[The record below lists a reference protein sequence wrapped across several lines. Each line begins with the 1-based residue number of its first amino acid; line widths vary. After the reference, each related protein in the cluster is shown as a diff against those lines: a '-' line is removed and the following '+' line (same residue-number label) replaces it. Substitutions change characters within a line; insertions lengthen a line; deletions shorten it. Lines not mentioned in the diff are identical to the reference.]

1 MKLFSSLRHR
11 SFALL
16 WSGQTISSL
25 GDSLYRVAL
34 AWWVLEKTGSATA
47 MGTVLIFS
55 MTPMLIFL
63 LLGGVAVDR
72 LPRIL
77 LMLGSDAL
85 RGIVSGVVAAMAFA
99 NVLEVWHIYIA
110 SIVFGFVDAFF
121 QPAYVATVPEITPRE
136 SLNSANALTSLSR
149 QLTGTVG
156 PAIGAT
162 IVALGGTPLAFAL
175 DSASVFLSALCL
187 LPIPPLAPPRADAP
201 ASERRS
207 IVRDLREGLQAVLA
221 NPWLWVTITLAA
233 LGNVTSGGPLAVALP
248 FLIKNTL
255 GASVGLLGLSGSM
268 ISLGQVL
275 GSIWLGRIARLRRRG
290 LIAYGGLLLSGVAVL
305 LYVLP
310 GGVIGIAIGALI
322 FGASLAAFGLVWT
335 STLQEMV
342 PSALLGRVSSIDYLG
357 SFVLLP
363 IGYGLAGWATDM
375 VGAPLVFIVG
385 GIGTIVLALLGLAHP
400 AIRGLD

>member
-1 MKLFSSLRHR
+1 MMKLFSALRHR
-11 SFALL
+11 TFALL
-16 WSGQTISSL
+16 WSGQAISHL

-47 MGTVLIFS
+47 MGTVLVFS

-72 LPRIL
+72 LPRVR
-77 LMLGSDAL
+77 LMLGSDVL
-85 RGIVSGVVAAMAFA
+85 RGVVTTLVAALAFA
-99 NVLEVWHIYIA
+99 NLLQIWHVYLA
-110 SIVFGFVDAFF
+110 SVVFGFVDAFF

-136 SLNSANALTSLSR
+136 ALNSANALTNLSR

-156 PAIGAT
+156 PAIGAA
-162 IVALGGTPLAFAL
+162 IVALGGTSTAFAL
-175 DSASVFLSALCL
+175 DAASFFISAACL
-187 LPIPPLAPPRADAP
+187 LPIPPLQPARADRP
-201 ASERRS
+201 SRN
-207 IVRDLREGLQAVLA
+207 ILYDLREGLAAVAA

-255 GASVGLLGLSGSM
+255 SGDVGLLGLSGSL
-268 ISLGQVL
+268 ISLGEVL
-275 GSIWLGRIARLRRRG
+275 SSIWLGRIARLRRRG
-290 LIAYGGLLLSGVAVL
+290 LIAYGGLLASGLAVL

-310 GGVIGIAIGALI
+310 GGVAGIAAGALL
-322 FGASLAAFGLVWT
+322 FGTSIAAFGLVWT

-342 PSALLGRVSSIDYLG
+342 PGELLGRVSSIDYLG

-363 IGYGLAGWATDM
+363 VGYALAGFTTDRL
-375 VGAPLVFIVG
+375 GAPPVFVIG
-385 GIGTIVLALLGLAHP
+385 AIGTLALALLGLAHP
-400 AIRGLD
+400 AIRHLD

>member
-1 MKLFSSLRHR
+1 M
-11 SFALL
+11 
-16 WSGQTISSL
+16 
-25 GDSLYRVAL
+25 
-34 AWWVLEKTGSATA
+34 
-47 MGTVLIFS
+47 
-55 MTPMLIFL
+55 
-63 LLGGVAVDR
+63 
-72 LPRIL
+72 
-77 LMLGSDAL
+77 
-85 RGIVSGVVAAMAFA
+85 
-99 NVLEVWHIYIA
+99 
-110 SIVFGFVDAFF
+110 
-121 QPAYVATVPEITPRE
+121 
-136 SLNSANALTSLSR
+136 
-149 QLTGTVG
+149 
-156 PAIGAT
+156 
-162 IVALGGTPLAFAL
+162 
-175 DSASVFLSALCL
+175 
-187 LPIPPLAPPRADAP
+187 
-201 ASERRS
+201 
-207 IVRDLREGLQAVLA
+207 RDLREGLQAVLA

>member
-16 WSGQTISSL
+16 WGGQTISSL

-55 MTPMLIFL
+55 MVPMLIFL
-63 LLGGVAVDR
+63 LIGGVAVDR
-72 LPRIL
+72 LPRVR
-77 LMLGSDAL
+77 LMLGSDLL
-85 RGIVSGVVAAMAFA
+85 RFLVSGAVAAMAFA

-110 SIVFGFVDAFF
+110 SVVFGFVDAFF
-121 QPAYVATVPEITPRE
+121 QPAYVATVPDITPRE
-136 SLNSANALTSLSR
+136 ALNSANALTSLSR

-156 PAIGAT
+156 PAIGAA

-175 DSASVFLSALCL
+175 DAGSFLLSALFL
-187 LPIPPLAPPRADAP
+187 LPIPPVAAPRAAVP
-201 ASERRS
+201 ATEHNLLRE
-207 IVRDLREGLQAVLA
+207 LREGLQAVLA
-221 NPWLWVTITLAA
+221 KPWLWVTITLAA
-233 LGNVTSGGPLAVALP
+233 LGNVTSGGPLAVSLP

-255 GASVGLLGLSGSM
+255 HGSVELLGLSGSM

-275 GSIWLGRIARLRRRG
+275 GSVWLGRIPRLHRRG
-290 LIAYGGLLLSGVAVL
+290 LIAYGGLLASGLAVL

-310 GGVIGIAIGALI
+310 GGVIGIALGALI
-322 FGASLAAFGLVWT
+322 FGASLAAFGLIWT
-335 STLQEMV
+335 TTLQEMV
-342 PSALLGRVSSIDYLG
+342 PGELLGRVSSIDYLG
-357 SFVLLP
+357 SFVLIP
-363 IGYGLAGWATDM
+363 IGYALAGWATDWF
-375 VGAPLVFIVG
+375 GAPLVFIIGGVG
-385 GIGTIVLALLGLAHP
+385 TMVMALLGLAHP

>member
-72 LPRIL
+72 LPRIR

-175 DSASVFLSALCL
+175 DSASFFLSALCL
-187 LPIPPLAPPRADAP
+187 LPISPLAPPRADVP